1 MPPLEDQ
8 ERTTADPSR
17 SRLRLS
23 PGESL
28 PSVLPYREIKS
39 CAGIKEREKDQCSL
53 FKLEAN
59 YHTPKTQRKRCHLHA
74 QRSKIEGTLT
84 MEVTLSIYRGY
95 GGFSWR
101 KKIGLGPV
109 RVFFS
114 FVLFFACL
122 LGVFLLSLSPE
133 DRDPRQNV
141 SHKFEFQELGCSACK
156 MTKPQPADKMSV
168 M

>member
-8 ERTTADPSR
+8 KGTTADPGR

-39 CAGIKEREKDQCSL
+39 CGGIKEREKDQCSL

-74 QRSKIEGTLT
+74 QKSKIEGTLT
-84 MEVTLSIYRGY
+84 MGATLSIYRGY
-95 GGFSWR
+95 GEFS
-101 KKIGLGPV
+101 
-109 RVFFS
+109 
-114 FVLFFACL
+114 
-122 LGVFLLSLSPE
+122 
-133 DRDPRQNV
+133 
-141 SHKFEFQELGCSACK
+141 
-156 MTKPQPADKMSV
+156 
-168 M
+168 